1 MLVSGNSGLAE
12 ALKEVPNGSN
22 CVVKSKDPK
31 DWANAIRV
39 VREKKR
45 KLRLREARLLQGE
58 YAEMYN
64 WQDHCNKLVEQMLA
78 ICQGN
83 RFTLLIFKLAFIL
96 CTVGIRKCRFTQLP

>member
-1 MLVSGNSGLAE
+1 MLVSGNSGLGE
-12 ALKEVPNGSN
+12 ALQEVPNGSN

-58 YAEMYN
+58 YAEMYS
-64 WQDHCNKLVEQMLA
+64 WQDHCNRLVERMLA
-78 ICQGN
+78 ISQGN
-83 RFTLLIFKLAFIL
+83 RLTLLIFKVAFIL
-96 CTVGIRKCRFTQLP
+96 CTVGIRKCKFTQLQ